1 MIKIP
6 EENKAGLYITVIL
19 HLAVI
24 IILLV
29 CGINSNLKAENSF
42 VLDFSK
48 YEEVERLKR
57 ELALQK
63 SIKAKLEAELGAA
76 SSQSEVRNVAVDR
89 SALKDDRGTNAEELY
104 KDAERLRKELS
115 GGFTPSED
123 DVAEP
128 SPKAAEKKDDSA
140 RSAYRGPSV
149 VSYLL
154 DGRKASK
161 LPIPAYRCLGAGE
174 VTVLITVNPS
184 GAVINAKVDE
194 QNSST
199 DACLRAYA
207 IRAARLSKFSA
218 KADAAPKQIG
228 NIVYKFI
235 AQQ

>member
-29 CGINSNLKAENSF
+29 CGISSNLKAENSF

-48 YEEVERLKR
+48 YEEAERLKR

-128 SPKAAEKKDDSA
+128 FAEGCREK
-140 RSAYRGPSV
+140 G
-149 VSYLL
+149 
-154 DGRKASK
+154 
-161 LPIPAYRCLGAGE
+161 
-174 VTVLITVNPS
+174 
-184 GAVINAKVDE
+184 
-194 QNSST
+194 
-199 DACLRAYA
+199 
-207 IRAARLSKFSA
+207 
-218 KADAAPKQIG
+218 
-228 NIVYKFI
+228 
-235 AQQ
+235 